1 MARNN
6 SAVLEEPVS
15 VRKIYS
21 VTRDSYAEKKAPRV
35 SGEQLAR
42 QIGTYLEAT
51 DMSSR
56 EYRVPG
62 GE

>member
-1 MARNN
+1 MVRNN

-35 SGEQLAR
+35 SGEWLAR
-42 QIGTYLEAT
+42 QISVYLEAI
-51 DMSSR
+51 DISPR
-56 EYRVPG
+56 DYKVPG